1 MRKILPLLAVLV
13 LISVL
18 ALAQGRLITGQ
29 VKDEKGEPLAFT
41 SVTIKG
47 KNKGTTTDANG
58 SFKIEATSADV
69 LVISAVGSKAREIAV
84 GSSSAYNV
92 TLEKS
97 ENMQEVVVTALGVQK
112 QPRALGY
119 SVATI
124 KNSELTEART
134 TNLQNGL
141 VGKVSGLNVSTV
153 NNGVFADTR
162 IVLRGIRSLTGNNQ
176 PLLVLDG
183 SPIALSYINS
193 INPNDVESVN
203 VLKGANASAL
213 YGPDGVNGVI
223 VVTTKKGS
231 TRKAEISIGNT
242 TLFERIS
249 FMPDLQTRF
258 GSGSSYD
265 QFGDGIYDPI
275 ENQTWGAEFN
285 GKDTAI
291 GRKDEAG
298 LFQRLPYKY
307 LNGEKEAFFNTG
319 ITVQNDVSISAG
331 DDKGRVYLS
340 LQDVYTRNVLPQEN
354 ARRTGLRL
362 NMTRLFGKF
371 RLESSLG
378 YTVTKAS
385 QTNSSAYYNLINSPG
400 QVPVTNYADYVNNH
414 WADHNHY
421 YNDYYPNPYEDIDRL
436 RSNTRKDDIIG
447 NVALYIKPFSWLTIT
462 DRLSTTFRLN
472 ASKST
477 TGAIYYST
485 IAKGAIYQ
493 ARNDKLAA
501 VSDANSWSSRVMNEF
516 LVSADKS
523 FGDFDVKALGGTSIR
538 QDVSKTTSTSG
549 SNLAI
554 PTLQNVMAYTGL
566 AGAAESNSRARLMSI
581 FGSASLTYKNFA
593 TLEFTGRNDWDS
605 RLDPNMNSFFYPGV
619 NSSVILSD
627 IIPALK
633 NSRVVDY
640 LKLKA
645 AWNKTGNVNVGTYE
659 LDNTYAVA
667 SGFPYGAQASYT
679 ANNTYY
685 IRNIRPETVESY
697 ETGFE
702 LNLFKNRVNFEA
714 TYYYQNN
721 NDQVIEV
728 AISSGTGFTSAK
740 LNAAR
745 FYNKGVEFDLHLTP
759 LFKAGAFTWN
769 TSGNFS
775 INDSKV
781 LDVYQGIN
789 ELGIGNT
796 AYIIKGLPAYT
807 HKLTDWQRDAQGH
820 AVVDTMSGYP
830 IQNSVPQPF
839 GRTLPKY
846 ILGLNTDFNYKGFSL
861 KIVAEY
867 RGGNYIY
874 NSVGVDY
881 GFTGVD
887 RLSAINGRQ
896 RFVYPNSVYWDG
908 SKYVPNADKVV
919 INAQYDFLQASRFRG
934 TQTNYYSS
942 GDFWKLREVILS
954 YDFPVKWMAAT
965 KWVKRATVSLIGRN
979 LLMLRPSTNWWTDP
993 EFSNTTSNAIGTT
1006 TIGQTPPTRLFGF
1019 NVNLGF

>member
-1 MRKILPLLAVLV
+1 MRKTLPLLAVLV
-13 LISVL
+13 HFAML
-18 ALAQGRLITGQ
+18 ALAQTRTITGL
-29 VKDEKGEPLAFT
+29 VKDERGEPLAFASIT
-41 SVTIKG
+41 LKG
-47 KNKGTTTDANG
+47 KNKGTTTDASGN
-58 SFKIEATSADV
+58 FRIEATTEDI
-69 LVISAVGSKAREIAV
+69 LVFSAVGSKSREIAV
-84 GSSSAYNV
+84 GSSSSYNV

-97 ENMQEVVVTALGVQK
+97 ESMQEVVVTALGVQK
-112 QPRALGY
+112 QPRSLGY

-124 KNSELTEART
+124 KNDELTEART

-223 VVTTKKGS
+223 VVTTKKGNAK
-231 TRKAEISIGNT
+231 KAEISIGNT
-242 TLFERIS
+242 TLFEKVS

-265 QFGDGIYDPI
+265 QFGDGVYDLI

-291 GRKDEAG
+291 GRKDENG
-298 LFQRLPYKY
+298 LFQRLPYRY
-307 LNGEKEAFFNTG
+307 LPNEKRDFFNTG
-319 ITVQNDVSISAG
+319 VTVQNDVSISAG
-331 DDKGRVYLS
+331 DEKGRMYLS
-340 LQDVYTRNVLPQEN
+340 LQDVTTRNVLPKET

-362 NMTRLFGKF
+362 NTTRIFGKF

-378 YTVTKAS
+378 YTVTRSS

-400 QVPVTNYADYVNNH
+400 QVPVTSYNDYVNNK

-421 YNDYYPNPYEDIDRL
+421 YNDYYPNPYEDIDRQRYNL
-436 RSNTRKDDIIG
+436 RRDDVIG
-447 NVALYIKPFSWLTIT
+447 NIALDIKPLSWLTIT
-462 DRLSTTFRLN
+462 DRLSTNFRLN
-472 ASKST
+472 TSKST

-485 IAKGAIYQ
+485 LAKGAIYQ
-493 ARNDKLAA
+493 ARNDKLAS
-501 VSDANSWSSRVMNEF
+501 VSDGSGFSSRIMNEF
-516 LVSADKS
+516 LVSADKD
-523 FGDFDVKALGGTSIR
+523 FGDFNVKALGGTSIR
-538 QDVSKTTSTSG
+538 QDVSKSENVSG
-549 SNLAI
+549 GNLAI
-554 PTLQNVMAYTGL
+554 PTLFNVVAYTGIP
-566 AGAAESNSRARLMSI
+566 GASESNSRSRLMSV
-581 FGSASLTYKNFA
+581 FGSASVTYKNYA

-605 RLDPNMNSFFYPGV
+605 RLDPNNNSYFYPGL
-619 NSSVILSD
+619 NASVILSD
-627 IIPALK
+627 IVPALQE
-633 NSRVVDY
+633 SRFLDY
-640 LKLKA
+640 LKLKG
-645 AWNKTGNVNVGTYE
+645 AWNRTGNVNVGVYE
-659 LDNTYAVA
+659 LDNVYGVA
-667 SGFPYGAQASYT
+667 GGFPYGSLASYT
-679 ANNTYY
+679 AGNTFYTRD
-685 IRNIRPETVESY
+685 IKPETVESY
-697 ETGFE
+697 ETGIE
-702 LNLFKNRVNFEA
+702 INLFKNRVNLEA

-745 FYNKGVEFDLHLTP
+745 FYNKGVEFDLRLTP

-769 TSGNFS
+769 ASGNFS

-781 LDVYQGIN
+781 LDVYQDIN

-807 HKLTDWQRDAQGH
+807 HKLTDWQRDPQGH
-820 AVVDTMSGYP
+820 VVIDTLSGYP
-830 IQNSVPQPF
+830 IQNSVPQIY

-846 ILGLNTDFNYKGFSL
+846 IIGLNTDFNYKGFSL
-861 KIVAEY
+861 KVVAEF

-887 RLSAINGRQ
+887 RLSAINARQ
-896 RFVYPNSVYWDG
+896 RFVFPNSVYYDG
-908 SKYVPNADKVV
+908 AKYVPNTDKVV
-919 INAQYDFLQASRFRG
+919 INAHYDFLQASRFRG
-934 TQTNYYSS
+934 TQTNYYTS
-942 GDFWKLREVILS
+942 GSFWKLREVVLS
-954 YDFPVKWMAAT
+954 YDLPTKWMVAT
-965 KWVKRATVSLIGRN
+965 KWIKRATVSLIGRN
-979 LLMLRPSTNWWTDP
+979 LLMLRPATNWWTDP